1 MLLSDRQKF
10 ALALRRLQRG
20 FAVMIYPQFGR
31 TEVSE
36 LDAEFQR
43 GLEAGMEAQ
52 EWAQECRD
60 GMDGKRLVTRV
71 VMGQNDDGSPNGE
84 DYTEDRYVTDWRRA

>member
-1 MLLSDRQKF
+1 MNLTDGQKF
-10 ALALRRLQRG
+10 ALAKRRLQRG
-20 FAVMIYPQFGR
+20 FAVMIYPQFGK

-43 GLEAGMEAQ
+43 GLEAGIEAQ
-52 EWAQECRD
+52 EWAQEHHD
-60 GMDGKRLVTRV
+60 AMDGKRLVTRV

-84 DYTEDRYVTDWRRA
+84 DYVEDRYVTDWRRA